1 MRYTLL
7 GRSGLRVSELCL
19 GTMTFGKDWDW
30 GATKEESQEIWDRFA
45 DAGGNFIDTASLY
58 TEGTSEK
65 YVGEFMKSER
75 DYFVVATK
83 YTLVALG
90 DNHHDPNRGGNQRKN
105 MMRTVEESLR
115 RLATDFIDVLY
126 VHAWDTMTPV
136 DEVMRG
142 LHDLVQSGKV
152 NYIAVSDHPSWM
164 VSQANML
171 AEVRGWSKFIAVQ
184 VPYSLARRDIERE
197 ILPMANDLGLAVTPW
212 AILGGGVLT
221 GKYRQKDGEK
231 RYDEANEKMLKA
243 GDKVVEVAERIGK
256 TPSQVA
262 INWVRQQQ
270 TKAPIIPIL
279 GARSV
284 KQLEDNLGALE
295 FTLTAEQIKEL
306 TDVAEFDIGFPGN
319 FLDVEYVR
327 KLVFGDCYEK
337 IDRPG

>member
-30 GATKEESQEIWDRFA
+30 GADKDESKKIFDRFA

-65 YVGEFMKSER
+65 FVGEFIKSER

-83 YTLVALG
+83 YTLYARG
-90 DNHHDPNRGGNQRKN
+90 DNQDDPNRGGNQRKA
-105 MMRTVEESLR
+105 MMRTVEDSLK
-115 RLATDFIDVLY
+115 RLNTDFIDVLY

-152 NYIAVSDHPSWM
+152 NYVAVSDHPSWM
-164 VSQANML
+164 ISQANML
-171 AEVRGWSKFIAVQ
+171 ADLRGWSRFVAVQ

-197 ILPMANDLGLAVTPW
+197 ILPMANELGLAVTPW

-221 GKYRQKDGEK
+221 GKYRKDEGAKRMEK
-231 RYDEANEKMLKA
+231 ADEKIMKV
-243 GDKVVEVAERIGK
+243 GDTVVEMAKQLGK

-262 INWVRQQQ
+262 INWVRAQQ
-270 TKAPIIPIL
+270 TQTPIIPIL
-279 GARSV
+279 GARRE

-295 FTLTAEQIKEL
+295 FELTDEQVKEL
-306 TDVAEFDIGFPGN
+306 TDSTEFDMGFPGN
-319 FLDVEYVR
+319 FLQAEFVQQ
-327 KLVFGDCYEK
+327 LVFGNNYEK
-337 IDRPG
+337 IDRP